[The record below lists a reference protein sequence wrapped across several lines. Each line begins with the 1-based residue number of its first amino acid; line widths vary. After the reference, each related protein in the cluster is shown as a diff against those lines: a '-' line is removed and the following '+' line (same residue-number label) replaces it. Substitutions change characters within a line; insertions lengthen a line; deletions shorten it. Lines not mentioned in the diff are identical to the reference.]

1 MFGIGSTEILII
13 CVVALLVIGPQKLP
27 GFLRTLGKGL
37 AEFKRMSSDVKS
49 TLDQEIQRADAEER
63 EKEAKRTTQKT
74 RKEAR
79 EAGDNT
85 AERAP
90 EVTPEAELAPAEPAP
105 GVEIVQAATSSEKA
119 GANEGDSASPEAS
132 EQKTSAGDKA

>member
-49 TLDQEIQRADAEER
+49 TLDQEIQRADIEER
-63 EKEAKRTTQKT
+63 QKDAKKATQKAQAEARKAGAKPVEKTPDAAAESVERIEKEADVVTDV
-74 RKEAR
+74 A
-79 EAGDNT
+79 
-85 AERAP
+85 AEPVAP
-90 EVTPEAELAPAEPAP
+90 EVASA
-105 GVEIVQAATSSEKA
+105 QDSSD
-119 GANEGDSASPEAS
+119 N
-132 EQKTSAGDKA
+132 SAGDKA

>member
-49 TLDQEIQRADAEER
+49 TLDQEILRADEEER
-63 EKEAKRTTQKT
+63 EKEAKRTTQKA

-79 EAGDNT
+79 EAGENT
-85 AERAP
+85 VERAP
-90 EVTPEAELAPAEPAP
+90 EATPEAELASPEPAP
-105 GVEIVQAATSSEKA
+105 GVEVVQAATSSEQTDAK
-119 GANEGDSASPEAS
+119 EDSASPEAS
-132 EQKTSAGDKA
+132 EQKAPAGDKA

>member
-49 TLDQEIQRADAEER
+49 TLDHEIQRADMEER
-63 EKEAKRTTQKT
+63 QKEAKKATKKAQ
-74 RKEAR
+74 
-79 EAGDNT
+79 
-85 AERAP
+85 
-90 EVTPEAELAPAEPAP
+90 
-105 GVEIVQAATSSEKA
+105 VQAQKA
-119 GANEGDSASPEAS
+119 GAEVVEKTAAVEEPKQETASDKTEVEPVATASAEPES
-132 EQKTSAGDKA
+132 SGDKA